1 MKKRVTRNYWGGWV
15 RNISLLVSS
24 RAHWI
29 PKPSPATLSVMNEPL
44 VVRILRADGP
54 HEAGRY
60 HTYRLEREPRSSV
73 LDVLAAVQN
82 SHDPTL
88 AFRYSCRAG
97 MCGTCS
103 VRINGRNRWSC
114 RTAIGDLGSGPLTVE
129 PLPNYPV
136 IKDLVVDMAPFF
148 ERYRRVRAEFVPA
161 QPGRPDFASVRPDS
175 AERQDIDRHV
185 ECITC
190 GICYGSCGMAA
201 ASDSYLGPAALTRAF
216 TLIRDS
222 RDGAGEERLART
234 AGHEGVWGCH
244 TQFNC
249 SDECPMDL
257 APTSAI
263 QKLKRLEVRHALSRI
278 F

>member
-1 MKKRVTRNYWGGWV
+1 
-15 RNISLLVSS
+15 
-24 RAHWI
+24 
-29 PKPSPATLSVMNEPL
+29 MNEPL

-54 HEAGRY
+54 RETGHY
-60 HTYRLEREPRSSV
+60 QTYRLEREPRSSV

-136 IKDLVVDMAPFF
+136 IRDLVVDMAPFF

-161 QPGRPDFASVRPDS
+161 QPGRLDFASVRPDS

-190 GICYGSCGMAA
+190 CQTI
-201 ASDSYLGPAALTRAF
+201 RWK
-216 TLIRDS
+216 LIR
-222 RDGAGEERLART
+222 
-234 AGHEGVWGCH
+234 
-244 TQFNC
+244 
-249 SDECPMDL
+249 
-257 APTSAI
+257 
-263 QKLKRLEVRHALSRI
+263 
-278 F
+278 